1 LVKVFLIRKLLQP
14 VLVVTK
20 YKAQNG
26 RQSTEEYLNYGDE
39 SDSMP
44 ASLIFLQKFGTE
56 AQCENVPE

>member
-1 LVKVFLIRKLLQP
+1 M
-14 VLVVTK
+14 VTK

-44 ASLIFLQKFGTE
+44 ASLIFLQKFNIE
-56 AQCENVPE
+56 AQSEDVPE